1 MAGFSKTNIKKHLAI
16 PMTSLL
22 EEEENIENLKSFSNL
37 DDDDID
43 TLKYFLKDVF
53 NTVDNIKTNS
63 SNNQQKND
71 IDFNKL
77 YELLAEKIQEKGEKF
92 EIIIEKIKKIINTET
107 ELEID
112 YDVLKEK
119 IKKNFG
125 ESEKSQKSKSRTSKK
140 SQITSKSQTSKK
152 SIHNFSMKGG
162 DEYKNIDTIYQNG
175 GAISETVVL
184 CVFVLISAFILQSI
198 LKILSSINIRNSPI
212 IRPRNRSGHRSRSGH
227 RNRSITTNYENIRDY
242 MINMC
247 LFLKRMFSRYMEQ
260 RYMEQQE
267 ENSQYA
273 ECPVCMV
280 KIQETNNCRACSI
293 CHHKWHAICFPG
305 TQRME
310 LKKCPMCR
318 SINTEVCRDT
328 FDYFLNPA
336 PQPIAPATQ
345 PIAPATQPI
354 ATRRPSSV
362 KDFFVELMRALLCF
376 PDVDS
381 IQNTATVTIQVIR
394 RNSSGGK
401 YKTRKTKRK
410 RKSLK

>member
-1 MAGFSKTNIKKHLAI
+1 
-16 PMTSLL
+16 
-22 EEEENIENLKSFSNL
+22 
-37 DDDDID
+37 
-43 TLKYFLKDVF
+43 
-53 NTVDNIKTNS
+53 
-63 SNNQQKND
+63 
-71 IDFNKL
+71 
-77 YELLAEKIQEKGEKF
+77 
-92 EIIIEKIKKIINTET
+92 
-107 ELEID
+107 
-112 YDVLKEK
+112 
-119 IKKNFG
+119 
-125 ESEKSQKSKSRTSKK
+125 
-140 SQITSKSQTSKK
+140 
-152 SIHNFSMKGG
+152 
-162 DEYKNIDTIYQNG
+162 
-175 GAISETVVL
+175 
-184 CVFVLISAFILQSI
+184 
-198 LKILSSINIRNSPI
+198 
-212 IRPRNRSGHRSRSGH
+212 
-227 RNRSITTNYENIRDY
+227 
-242 MINMC
+242 
-247 LFLKRMFSRYMEQ
+247 
-260 RYMEQQE
+260 MEQQE